1 MGNRTMSER
10 SVVRCVI
17 ALGLAILAGCAT
29 SSHVI
34 TGTPRPA
41 IDPAEVKVYS
51 TAPPQYDEIALI
63 EASSRSSFSFGDQKK
78 METVIR
84 RLKEQA
90 AKLGANGVLLKGS
103 RSESSGGVGVGVGNS
118 VGGGGFVSLGTSSY
132 SSQTVSQ
139 ALAIYVP
146 PDSEAAPRQ

>member
-1 MGNRTMSER
+1 MSAQ
-10 SVVRCVI
+10 SVVRCAI
-17 ALGLAILAGCAT
+17 ALGLMVLVGCAT

-41 IDPAEVKVYS
+41 IDPTEVKVYS
-51 TAPPQYDEIALI
+51 AAPAKYEEIALI

-84 RLKEQA
+84 RLKEEA

-146 PDSEAAPRQ
+146 PDSQAEPHQ